1 MGTDFW
7 STEDTNPIV
16 AWADIGFYTVYTGK
30 TVTEGKPVELVA
42 STTDGVIYVQNADG
56 MGDAFQ
62 IALKDGAAGD
72 MVPVAVHG
80 VLKVVVEGDTPAAI
94 VTGKYVMNSALCV
107 ISAATFKTTTACLF
121 AGISYVLGIALQ
133 SSSAAGDEILILLQS
148 V

>member
-7 STEDTNPIV
+7 SSEDTNPIV

-30 TVTEGKPVELVA
+30 TVTEGKPVELIA

-56 MGDAFQ
+56 VGDAFQ

-80 VLKVVVEGDTPAAI
+80 ILKVVVDGVTPAGI
-94 VTGKYVMNSALCV
+94 TTGKYVMNSALYV
-107 ISAATFKTTTACLF
+107 ISAASFTAAKSCLF
-121 AGISYVLGIALQ
+121 AGSSYVLGIALQ
-133 SSSAAGDEILILLQS
+133 SSTAALDEILILLQS